1 MLEADIH
8 APFTERSATAD
19 WLIMLMGSNLWPP
32 EMLFVMPVVRVSAS
46 CRHNQVAQNLSV
58 LNEERPSW
66 LRAKF
71 CCDDS
76 RDIFAG
82 LRLDQSP

>member
-46 CRHNQVAQNLSV
+46 CRH
-58 LNEERPSW
+58 
-66 LRAKF
+66 
-71 CCDDS
+71 D
-76 RDIFAG
+76 
-82 LRLDQSP
+82 